1 MVHEIQTKHQ
11 LPGTSRVLATSV
23 LQIRTTQNSKEMKEL
38 IGRRVALH
46 EQLALRDDRRNHAR
60 LQLLARQVV
69 VLQVAGF
76 VTEGLAVFKHAGKH
90 VRHVGLRL
98 HRVARIIHAVAALVA
113 RLQPIGLH
121 DLRGIVRQILAVLR
135 V

>member
-23 LQIRTTQNSKEMKEL
+23 LQIRTTQNSKEMKEMNNQNTTIVFKL

-60 LQLLARQVV
+60 LQLLA
-69 VLQVAGF
+69 
-76 VTEGLAVFKHAGKH
+76 
-90 VRHVGLRL
+90 
-98 HRVARIIHAVAALVA
+98 
-113 RLQPIGLH
+113 
-121 DLRGIVRQILAVLR
+121 
-135 V
+135 